1 MPITVF
7 VQGAF
12 NMLSYYNTREKL
24 FKSISTAS
32 IARSSSRTGT
42 QIALG
47 FISKSPMG
55 LILGQIIGYIA
66 SIIPL
71 MSKIKLK
78 LFIRKTSLA
87 NMKVQAKK
95 YKDFPKYTMPATLA
109 NVLAINLTSILISA
123 LYNITQVGY
132 YSLSNRIL
140 GLPSAIIGTS
150 MQNVYYKEA
159 HDQLKKYGHAKEVF
173 LSTLKKLGLLSIP
186 IIIVVFFLG
195 EWLFAVIFGA
205 EWRIAGYYAKIL
217 IPLIMIRFV
226 TAPLSISLSVFEKQ
240 KISLFWQ
247 IGLLVLTVLIFGFV
261 KFFNLNMISFMILLS
276 SILSLYYIYFLYLLY
291 KVVSGKL

>member
-1 MPITVF
+1 
-7 VQGAF
+7 
-12 NMLSYYNTREKL
+12 
-24 FKSISTAS
+24 
-32 IARSSSRTGT
+32 
-42 QIALG
+42 
-47 FISKSPMG
+47 MG

-173 LSTLKKLGLLSIP
+173 KYFKKTWITFYP
-186 IIIVVFFLG
+186 NYYCCVFLG

-226 TAPLSISLSVFEKQ
+226 TAPLSISLSVLKN
-240 KISLFWQ
+240 K
-247 IGLLVLTVLIFGFV
+247 
-261 KFFNLNMISFMILLS
+261 K
-276 SILSLYYIYFLYLLY
+276 YLC
-291 KVVSGKL
+291 SGKLDC

>member
-1 MPITVF
+1 MPI
-7 VQGAF
+7 
-12 NMLSYYNTREKL
+12 LYL
-24 FKSISTAS
+24 FKVLLICSVIIIHEKNCSKDLS
-32 IARSSSRTGT
+32 ARLQGLALTGT

-132 YSLSNRIL
+132 YSLSNRIWAL
-140 GLPSAIIGTS
+140 CYNS
-150 MQNVYYKEA
+150 
-159 HDQLKKYGHAKEVF
+159 HF
-173 LSTLKKLGLLSIP
+173 
-186 IIIVVFFLG
+186 
-195 EWLFAVIFGA
+195 
-205 EWRIAGYYAKIL
+205 YAKCIL
-217 IPLIMIRFV
+217 
-226 TAPLSISLSVFEKQ
+226 
-240 KISLFWQ
+240 
-247 IGLLVLTVLIFGFV
+247 
-261 KFFNLNMISFMILLS
+261 
-276 SILSLYYIYFLYLLY
+276 
-291 KVVSGKL
+291 